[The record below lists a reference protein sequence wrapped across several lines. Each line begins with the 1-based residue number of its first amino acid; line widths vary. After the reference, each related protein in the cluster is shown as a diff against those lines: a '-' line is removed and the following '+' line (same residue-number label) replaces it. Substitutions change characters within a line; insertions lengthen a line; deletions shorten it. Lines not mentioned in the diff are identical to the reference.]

1 MKQIVEFSSDEQTK
15 TLNRIL
21 SKDKDKYSLY
31 DIFENLPFDITYH
44 GENHGER
51 GYLSIGRLG
60 IEYSSICYD
69 EKLKLKLNVVFFQ
82 NTDYYKTNIFDCFI
96 NTLKW
101 LKENES
107 CITVNF
113 WN

>member
-1 MKQIVEFSSDEQTK
+1 MKQIVEFSSDGQTK

-44 GENHGER
+44 GER
-51 GYLSIGRLG
+51 SYLSIGRLG

-69 EKLKLKLNVVFFQ
+69 GKLNVIFSQ
-82 NTDYYKTNIFDCFI
+82 NTDYSKTNIFDCFI